1 MNGRATKGMAAS
13 RDGSGSG
20 PRLFRRYLAIV
31 CAFMLTASGGVLTL
45 NAAVD
50 PLWYGRGNIVTGENF
65 AFNERVAKLNLFLR
79 HSDRYDCLIFGSSR
93 TTLLDQ
99 TRIAGHT
106 CANLAFS
113 SGVVT
118 EFIAYARYIK
128 ARGFS
133 PKLVIVGVDAFN
145 FWRDMTPELPDF
157 VARGAPPPGWLRAYL
172 SAGALNFSRRTL
184 QGDSPFV
191 RYYDD
196 TFVGRVGPDAPM
208 YDPPAP
214 AELTAKGWSFD
225 AARQDLYFEL
235 REIFPQARF
244 VGYVPP
250 VSAWLVVEELYLA
263 RHIEQYL
270 NAMAAIAGRFDAM
283 YDFSIPSEITM
294 RPENTYDGDHYGA
307 AVNAAIADVLQGKAG
322 DFGFA
327 VRGAPFPVY
336 ARAYEDAIVGFLQD
350 IGSAGRGDIR

>member
-1 MNGRATKGMAAS
+1 MNGRAPRAMVAPRG
-13 RDGSGSG
+13 GSGSG
-20 PRLFRRYLAIV
+20 PRLFRRFLAIV
-31 CAFMLTASGGVLTL
+31 CALVLTASGGVLAL

-79 HSDRYDCLIFGSSR
+79 DPDRYDCLIFGSSR

-99 TRIAGHT
+99 TRIAGRT

-113 SGVVT
+113 AGVVT

-145 FWRDMTPELPDF
+145 FWRDMTPVLPDF
-157 VARGAPPPGWLRAYL
+157 VARGDPPPGRLRAYL
-172 SAGALNFSRRTL
+172 SASALNFSWRTL

-191 RYYDD
+191 RYYDRN
-196 TFVGRVGPDAPM
+196 FVGQVGVDAAV

-214 AELTAKGWSFD
+214 AELTAKARKFD
-225 AARQDLYFEL
+225 AARRDLYFEL
-235 REIFPQARF
+235 RDIFPQARF

-250 VSAWLVVEELYLA
+250 VSAWLVIEELYLSQ
-263 RHIEQYL
+263 HIEQYL
-270 NAMAAIAGRFDAM
+270 HTIGAIAERFDAM
-283 YDFSIPSEITM
+283 YDFSIPSEVTKG
-294 RPENTYDGDHYGA
+294 PENTYDGDHYSVA
-307 AVNAAIADVLQGKAG
+307 INAAIADVLQGKAR

-327 VRGAPFPVY
+327 VRDAPFPVY
-336 ARAYEDAIVGFLQD
+336 ARTYGDAIAGFLQ
-350 IGSAGRGDIR
+350 SFE